1 MLLLNVLVSAPLS
14 KIVKLRRPLFASAA
28 HPKMRYIRKV

>member
-1 MLLLNVLVSAPLS
+1 MFLLNVPVSGLLS
-14 KIVKLRRPLFASAA
+14 KIVKLRRPLFALAA